1 MIKKITIK
9 HIDLFTAQLLG
20 DSLII
25 PPYTIDD
32 CSFLCR
38 LFSAKK
44 MDLERLTVD
53 DYLSIDREDYLSFFN
68 ICKKS
73 NKIRFAT
80 DQDKVWLVNYFFGL
94 LKKIDKFFAKLGKNV
109 TFDKQTI
116 MAREISQKIQRKY
129 NIPPAVS
136 FIDLVAK
143 SNNLSYKEAG
153 ELPICQALWRLII
166 DEQQQEITKAVGK
179 EFLKNGNK

>member
-53 DYLSIDREDYLSFFN
+53 DYLSIDRDDYFSFFD

-94 LKKIDKFFAKLGKNV
+94 LKKIDKFFSRLGRGV
-109 TFDKQTI
+109 TMDKMTFIANQT
-116 MAREISQKIQRKY
+116 AENIQRKY
-129 NIPPAVS
+129 NIPPSVS

-143 SNNLSYKEAG
+143 KNSISYEQAG
-153 ELPICQALWRLII
+153 KLPICQVLWQLLIN
-166 DEQQQEITKAVGK
+166 EQEQEITKAVTK
-179 EFLKNGNK
+179 ELNKNGNK